1 MVTRNRSDTFG
12 WGGENMMEDEAYWA
26 LFILWTSAH
35 VFWFFLQQSTKNL
48 FLVDINNWSKFH
60 KLSLVFTPVGFQ
72 NFSSISIWK
81 FKVTIWGY
89 FTHSYNT
96 CIINTWEIYKQPLIA
111 DIYHCK
117 PYVNTYTCIF
127 ILLILNRITS
137 WKQNLTNCS
146 SLVNWPFIWIWNGT
160 WNIWFT
166 GSTEQGS
173 GKEWLHLPGITGR
186 HHLHRGARNAAGS
199 YCGSSA
205 PLDSLHSLLKLHYKK

>member
-1 MVTRNRSDTFG
+1 MR
-12 WGGENMMEDEAYWA
+12 WGKHDGRWGLLSPLPPLD
-26 LFILWTSAH
+26 LGSCILIFSAT
-35 VFWFFLQQSTKNL
+35 VYKKYI
-48 FLVDINNWSKFH
+48 FLVDINNLSKFH

-96 CIINTWEIYKQPLIA
+96 CIIMNTWEIYKQPVIA

-127 ILLILNRITS
+127 ILRILNRITS

-146 SLVNWPFIWIWNGT
+146 SVVNQPFIWIWNGT

-166 GSTEQGS
+166 GSTERAVVKG
-173 GKEWLHLPGITGR
+173 
-186 HHLHRGARNAAGS
+186 
-199 YCGSSA
+199 
-205 PLDSLHSLLKLHYKK
+205 DSTYLK

>member
-96 CIINTWEIYKQPLIA
+96 CIINTWEIYKQPVIA
-111 DIYHCK
+111 DIYHYK

-146 SLVNWPFIWIWNGT
+146 SLVNWPFMNMKWHMKYLVHRFHGTGRWWRVTPLT
-160 WNIWFT
+160 WNN
-166 GSTEQGS
+166 
-173 GKEWLHLPGITGR
+173 R
-186 HHLHRGARNAAGS
+186 
-199 YCGSSA
+199 
-205 PLDSLHSLLKLHYKK
+205 

>member
-1 MVTRNRSDTFG
+1 MR
-12 WGGENMMEDEAYWA
+12 WGKHDGRWGLLSPLHPLD
-26 LFILWTSAH
+26 LGSCILIFSAT
-35 VFWFFLQQSTKNL
+35 VYKKYI
-48 FLVDINNWSKFH
+48 FLVDINNLSKFH

-96 CIINTWEIYKQPLIA
+96 CIINTWEIYKQPVIA
-111 DIYHCK
+111 DIYHYK

-146 SLVNWPFIWIWNGT
+146 SLVNWPFMNMKWHMKYLVHRFHGTGRWWRVTPLT
-160 WNIWFT
+160 WNN
-166 GSTEQGS
+166 
-173 GKEWLHLPGITGR
+173 R
-186 HHLHRGARNAAGS
+186 
-199 YCGSSA
+199 
-205 PLDSLHSLLKLHYKK
+205 